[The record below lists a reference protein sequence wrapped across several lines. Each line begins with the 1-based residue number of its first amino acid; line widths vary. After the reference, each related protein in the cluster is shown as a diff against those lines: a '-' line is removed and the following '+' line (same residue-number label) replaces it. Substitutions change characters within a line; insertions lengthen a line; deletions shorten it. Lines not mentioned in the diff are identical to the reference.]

1 MITINVECREP
12 YVETYGM
19 FDIHEVAN
27 VERKVPLDWIIND
40 GTYVSDEYLKYARPF
55 IIGRVAPYTA
65 GGLPIHL
72 TMTKKRNHK

>member
-1 MITINVECREP
+1 
-12 YVETYGM
+12 
-19 FDIHEVAN
+19 
-27 VERKVPLDWIIND
+27 VPQDWIIND

>member
-1 MITINVECREP
+1 MKTLEEFVKE
-12 YVETYGM
+12 
-19 FDIHEVAN
+19 
-27 VERKVPLDWIIND
+27 IND
-40 GTYVSDEYLKYARPF
+40 SKELQDEIRGLKDAEGLEEFLKRHACDAKVEEFLKYARPF

>member
-12 YVETYGM
+12 YVDTYGM

-27 VERKVPLDWIIND
+27 VERKVPQDWIIND